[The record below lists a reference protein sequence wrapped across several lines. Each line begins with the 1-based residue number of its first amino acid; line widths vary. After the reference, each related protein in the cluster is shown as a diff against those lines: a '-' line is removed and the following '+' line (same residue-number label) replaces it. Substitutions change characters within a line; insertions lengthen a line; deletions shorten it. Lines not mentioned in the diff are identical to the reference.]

1 MSGKLV
7 GRTGFE
13 PVTFSV
19 SGRRAPAAPTARDD
33 ESLPDSGSGGVH
45 HDELRWR
52 AVQVRPGQLVL
63 VLYQAER
70 GLHDRHSS
78 PRTHFPHEDF
88 SSGQQA
94 WSWSMKM
101 GCVRSRARAERE
113 LLAGSLAIT
122 GLAVVCLW
130 SAYVSLVWRPY
141 RGRTS
146 GSCGGGS
153 NDHSKTAPVLAGWLS
168 AETDYVPRHL
178 RSNQASQPRPL
189 RRASAAARTV
199 PCCCCR
205 RTS

>member
-1 MSGKLV
+1 M
-7 GRTGFE
+7 T
-13 PVTFSV
+13 
-19 SGRRAPAAPTARDD
+19 RAYQT
-33 ESLPDSGSGGVH
+33 
-45 HDELRWR
+45 
-52 AVQVRPGQLVL
+52 PGQAASTTTSCAGGLSRYARASSYLCSIRPSAV
-63 VLYQAER
+63 
-70 GLHDRHSS
+70 LHDRHSS

-178 RSNQASQPRPL
+178 CSNQASQPRSL